1 MLPRY
6 LFATASGVAV
16 TLGLFL
22 LMQGL
27 IESDRSPFTEGVTGR
42 IVDFVRVEEEIDI
55 QAADPRPEPPPEP
68 PEPPP
73 YKPQPHFEGDSGTMG
88 VEIRPV
94 PKETGITIGSAG
106 FSDGEAM
113 SVVKVTPVY
122 PSQALRRCIEGHV
135 LLEFVVTETGAVQD
149 PKVIESSPPGIFD
162 RASIAAVL
170 KFKYKPKV
178 VNGRPISLAGVRNLF
193 TFKLGDG

>member
-42 IVDFVRVEEEIDI
+42 IVDFVRVEEDIDI
-55 QAADPRPEPPPEP
+55 PQKDRKPEPPPEP
-68 PEPPP
+68 PEPPTHLP
-73 YKPQPHFEGDSGTMG
+73 KPEFDGGRDSLGIDITPGDKGPTID
-88 VEIRPV
+88 IRP
-94 PKETGITIGSAG
+94 GD
-106 FSDGEAM
+106 FSDGEALPI
-113 SVVKVTPVY
+113 VKVTPVY
-122 PSQALRRCIEGHV
+122 PSQAKRRGIQGYALV
-135 LLEFVVTETGAVQD
+135 EFVVTKNGSVRD
-149 PKVIESSPPGIFD
+149 PKVIESSPPRVFD
-162 RASIAAVL
+162 RASIAAAL

-178 VNGRPISLAGVRNLF
+178 VNGQPIALSGVRNLF
-193 TFKLGDG
+193 TYELTDG